1 MTINDIGVWRYM
13 NIIKSSMSYP
23 RALLSHLTAL
33 RRLLSTESPLQK
45 NPEKTQAWYK
55 QLERISNDLL
65 LEYENPL
72 TAKLDIERHFV
83 KLRKHLRN
91 EK

>member
-1 MTINDIGVWRYM
+1 MTTNGTDVWRYM
-13 NIIKSSMSYP
+13 SMNKSFMSYL

-33 RRLLSTESPLQK
+33 RRLLSMENLLQK
-45 NPEKTQAWYK
+45 SPEKTQAWYR
-55 QLERISNDLL
+55 QLEKIATDLL
-65 LEYENPL
+65 EEHENPL
-72 TAKLDIERHFV
+72 TAKLDIEKHFV

>member
-1 MTINDIGVWRYM
+1 MSDTDVWRYM
-13 NIIKSSMSYP
+13 SMNKSSMSCP

-33 RRLLSTESPLQK
+33 RRLLSLENPLQK

>member
-1 MTINDIGVWRYM
+1 MTINGIGVWRYM
-13 NIIKSSMSYP
+13 NIIKSSMSYL

-33 RRLLSTESPLQK
+33 RRLLSLENPLQK

-55 QLERISNDLL
+55 QLEKIATDLL
-65 LEYENPL
+65 AEQENPL
-72 TAKLDIERHFV
+72 TAKLEIEKHFI

>member
-1 MTINDIGVWRYM
+1 MTTNGTGVWRYM
-13 NIIKSSMSYP
+13 SMTKSFMSYL
-23 RALLSHLTAL
+23 RALLSRLTAWT
-33 RRLLSTESPLQK
+33 RLLIMEKPLQK

-55 QLERISNDLL
+55 QLDKIATDLL
-65 LEYENPL
+65 AEQENPL
-72 TAKLDIERHFV
+72 TAKLEIEKHFI